1 MNILLAIDDS
11 PFSKAATQAVIRQFQ
26 PEKTVVR
33 VLHVVEPI
41 SFTPPPQ
48 MDAQYFPE
56 LRGQVKEGE
65 ALVEGAANM
74 LREAGFPQVTTRV
87 EKGEARGLIVDEA
100 QSWPAD
106 VVVLGSHG
114 RKGLTRFLLGS
125 VSEAVARHAPCSVII
140 VRIPEE
146 S

>member
-11 PFSKAATQAVIRQFQ
+11 KFSGAATQAVIRQFQ
-26 PEKTVVR
+26 SGEAVVH
-33 VLHVVEPI
+33 VLHVVEPV

-48 MDAQYFPE
+48 MDAQYYPE

-65 ALVEGAANM
+65 KLVERTAKT
-74 LREAGFPQVTTRV
+74 LREAGFNVDTKV

-100 QSWPAD
+100 KKWPAD

-114 RKGLTRFLLGS
+114 KKGLTRFLLGS
-125 VSEAVARHAPCSVII
+125 VSEAVARHAPCSVVI
-140 VRIPEE
+140 VRVPEK